1 MWKQESTSTVHT
13 QRRCIQSDNRR
24 SKLTLSNSWFGESG
38 SVCLST
44 IRFPVNVYSE
54 LFGCSHCISPVRQKE
69 TQHKLHQI
77 IKEIR
82 NYKHK
87 ILPSTGIKCKVAP
100 WFINYIAL
108 KCKICT
114 SRIKQNLLQIFRN
127 SSSRLWQTRWEG
139 SKRRTKF
146 GELSTLWK
154 KIGNL
159 QMWLWMCKRGEEITI
174 INLVLGE

>member
-1 MWKQESTSTVHT
+1 MQESTSTVHT

-77 IKEIR
+77 IKEKETI
-82 NYKHK
+82 
-87 ILPSTGIKCKVAP
+87 STKYCLQQELNVR
-100 WFINYIAL
+100 L
-108 KCKICT
+108 HHD
-114 SRIKQNLLQIFRN
+114 LL
-127 SSSRLWQTRWEG
+127 
-139 SKRRTKF
+139 
-146 GELSTLWK
+146 
-154 KIGNL
+154 
-159 QMWLWMCKRGEEITI
+159 IT
-174 INLVLGE
+174 